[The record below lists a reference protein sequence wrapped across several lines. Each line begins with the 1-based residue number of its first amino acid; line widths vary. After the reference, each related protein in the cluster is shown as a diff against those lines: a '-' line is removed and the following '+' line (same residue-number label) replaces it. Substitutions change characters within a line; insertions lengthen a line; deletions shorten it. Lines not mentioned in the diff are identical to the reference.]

1 MIKTCCSS
9 IWMPSWSLLLL
20 SSLSLLSLS
29 HSIILSCRRPLSR
42 VISCWNKATLPGA
55 GVWVRVGPA
64 DARPFDS
71 FNFWHKPL
79 TYSSLLESYFCH
91 FEFKLS
97 TWEGTKACIYD
108 VNRQKWHDIFQ
119 ECFTLFCLSIK
130 GTKWHFLQMKRV
142 KQMSVGDDQIT
153 VPSCEPYICNSLFKL
168 VVLLF

>member
-9 IWMPSWSLLLL
+9 IWMHSWSLLLL

-42 VISCWNKATLPGA
+42 AISSWNKATLPAA
-55 GVWVRVGPA
+55 GVWVRVGPV

-97 TWEGTKACIYD
+97 TWEGTKARIYD
-108 VNRQKWHDIFQ
+108 GNRQKNDTTFPRIFDIV
-119 ECFTLFCLSIK
+119 LFSIK
-130 GTKWHFLQMKRV
+130 GTEWHFLQMKRV
-142 KQMSVGDDQIT
+142 KQMSVGDDHIT
-153 VPSCEPYICNSLFKL
+153 VPSCDLHMQLSF
-168 VVLLF
+168 